1 MELILKNQD
10 ICYGSL
16 RLENN
21 IKTIISIMS
30 PFRELERYRD
40 LERYITN
47 FSLTFEQI
55 YKYNARKKYIEFIL
69 VNAFGL
75 DIAEH
80 ILKFY

>member
-1 MELILKNQD
+1 M
-10 ICYGSL
+10 
-16 RLENN
+16 ENN

-30 PFRELERYRD
+30 PFRD

-55 YKYNARKKYIEFIL
+55 YQKKYNARKKYIEFIL
-69 VNAFGL
+69 INAFGL